1 MFTPREDTFSQFETA
16 LFLAVFQNGNGQV
29 HAKTKFV
36 DVMFREER
44 LPYKEGFK
52 RQKDV
57 ITNDD
62 ILNLGAAIAA
72 AAPIF

>member
-1 MFTPREDTFSQFETA
+1 MFTPREDIFSQFETA

-29 HAKTKFV
+29 QAKTKFV

-44 LPYKEGFK
+44 LAYKEGFK
-52 RQKDV
+52 RQQAV

-72 AAPIF
+72 AAPVF